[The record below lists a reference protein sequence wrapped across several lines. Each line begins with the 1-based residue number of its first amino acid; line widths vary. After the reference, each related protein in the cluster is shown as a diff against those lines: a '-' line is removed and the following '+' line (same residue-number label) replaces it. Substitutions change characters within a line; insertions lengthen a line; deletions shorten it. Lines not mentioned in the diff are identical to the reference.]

1 MQAQYDVA
9 RSDAVEFIVKSE
21 PWTKYK
27 LDDRTLLFVRFVMTK
42 VYRTGAYDAANQP
55 IYAWSS
61 QNILTTIAQKEG
73 RGTPSNP
80 IPTSA
85 NVADYNVAA
94 VDFER
99 VGNEQWNVYELKD
112 GTLLRIKLEV
122 GSVFRTDKFTADGDP
137 FYIVNTSNAVRFK
150 VPPALLR
157 KQSIK
162 TVQQESKEVYK

>member
-1 MQAQYDVA
+1 MQVSYDVA
-9 RSDAVEFIVKSE
+9 RSEGVEFVVKNE

-27 LDDRTLLFVRFVMTK
+27 LDDKTLLFARFVLAK
-42 VYRTGAYDAANQP
+42 VYRTGEYDAANQP

-61 QNILTTIAQKEG
+61 QNLLTTIAPKELKG
-73 RGTPSNP
+73 APSNP
-80 IPTSA
+80 PPMSV
-85 NVADYNVAA
+85 NVADYNVTA
-94 VDFER
+94 VDFEQA
-99 VGNEQWNVYELKD
+99 GNEQWNVYELKD

-122 GSVFRTDKFTADGDP
+122 GTIFRTEKFTADGDP

-162 TVQQESKEVYK
+162 AAQQENKIYK